1 MPQQVTSTVRAKRSA
16 GCGTPG
22 ADGLDLYRGCLE
34 PKAQGTGAILEASIQ
49 DGVLDL
55 GDSPA
60 EAAHQKLSGVLI
72 LGPIAAEKS
81 VQRVQP
87 VYQAGLLQKFERPV
101 NRRWSGLFAVAGQF
115 RKNLVS
121 ADGLVLSPDD
131 LENPFP

>member
-1 MPQQVTSTVRAKRSA
+1 MRSA
-16 GCGTPG
+16 GWSTPG

-34 PKAQGTGAILEASIQ
+34 PEAQGTGAILEASIQ

-87 VYQAGLLQKFERPV
+87 VDQAGFLQKFERPV
-101 NRRWSGLFAVAGQF
+101 NRRWGGLFPVPGQF

-121 ADGLVLSPDD
+121 ADGLVLPPDD